1 MTTTTDATADD
12 KAAATQLHQEG
23 LRRTL
28 AILSALEPTAAYYA
42 LLRLQEAGQLD
53 AQLAD
58 HARALTKLD
67 ACTTA
72 HLEMS
77 HADLQILLRCMTY
90 AFEELF
96 GGMFAHRA
104 IDDEGELGRLGDF
117 AHALAVVADQA
128 AGAACWFTGPR
139 APLPTVSET
148 PAA

>member
-1 MTTTTDATADD
+1 MTTSPTTPNH
-12 KAAATQLHQEG
+12 KHAATKLHQEG
-23 LRRTL
+23 LRRAL
-28 AILSALEPTAAYYA
+28 AILSTQEPTAAYYA
-42 LLRLQEAGQLD
+42 LLQLEEAGQLD
-53 AQLAD
+53 AQLAK

-77 HADLQILLRCMTY
+77 HADLETLLRCMTY

-96 GGMFAHRA
+96 GDFFVHDA
-104 IDDEGELGRLGDF
+104 IDDETSLGRLGDF

-139 APLPTVSET
+139 APRPPVSET